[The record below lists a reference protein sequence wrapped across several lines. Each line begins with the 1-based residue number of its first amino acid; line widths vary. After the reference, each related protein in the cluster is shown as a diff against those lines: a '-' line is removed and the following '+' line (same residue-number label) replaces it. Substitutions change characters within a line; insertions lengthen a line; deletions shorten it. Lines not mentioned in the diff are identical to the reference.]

1 MQLKKIG
8 VKMRMTGKMTNAV
21 KKMINAITLQQTNAI
36 TLQQLFNTQLMTQDK
51 LIHKGVYDRYKDEH
65 TVTVPADDVGLASYH
80 IQHLL
85 SEIGEVLDADKRWKS
100 YRNNK
105 YDKNAKLE
113 ELADCFVVLMNI
125 AMFSGFDGN
134 DLANAIQQKLGVVSD
149 RIETL

>member
-8 VKMRMTGKMTNAV
+8 AKKRMTGKM
-21 KKMINAITLQQTNAI
+21 INAI
-36 TLQQLFNTQLMTQDK
+36 TLQQLFNTQLITQDK
-51 LIHKGVYDRYKDEH
+51 LIHKGIYDRYKDEH
-65 TVTVPADDVGLASYH
+65 TVTVPVDDVGLASYH
-80 IQHLL
+80 IQQLM

-100 YRNNK
+100 HRNNK

-134 DLANAIQQKLGVVSD
+134 DLENAIQKKLCIVPD
-149 RIETL
+149 RIKDL